1 MVPIPPPMPRMASSH
16 VIVRLA
22 RLVLPLAALA
32 GCHLVDQRSFDRT
45 AGRRPVPPAAP
56 VVPGPLP
63 VPPLLVVRFDTPDP
77 QYRAALAT
85 AVDAARRRKPDVL
98 FSVVVLVPPSGTPAQ
113 QVAAA
118 EAARGSGRDVAA
130 AIVADGA
137 DIGQVELSARAEPG
151 RAVREVRV
159 YVH

>member
-1 MVPIPPPMPRMASSH
+1 MIPLRPIL
-16 VIVRLA
+16 RLA
-22 RLVLPLAALA
+22 ASLLALSVLA
-32 GCHLVDQRSFDRT
+32 GCHLIDQRSFDRT
-45 AGRRPVPPAAP
+45 AGRKPVLPAVP
-56 VVPGPLP
+56 TPPGPAP
-63 VPPLLVVRFDTPDP
+63 TPPLLTVRFDTPDP

-85 AVDAARRRKPDVL
+85 AVDSARRRKPDVL
-98 FSVVVLVPPSGTPAQ
+98 FSVIVLVPPAGTPAQ

-151 RAVREVRV
+151 LTVREVRV

>member
-1 MVPIPPPMPRMASSH
+1 MPKTRSPTPRSA
-16 VIVRLA
+16 LT
-22 RLVLPLAALA
+22 LLPLAWLGLVGLA
-32 GCHLVDQRSFDRT
+32 GCHLIDQRSFDRT
-45 AGRRPVPPAAP
+45 AGRKPVPPAAP
-56 VVPGPLP
+56 VAPGPGP
-63 VPPLLVVRFDTPDP
+63 VPPLLTVRFDTPDP

-98 FSVVVLVPPSGTPAQ
+98 FSVTVLVPSTGTPAG

-151 RAVREVRV
+151 LAAREVRV